1 MDINN
6 YHTKLKN
13 NGIFYIKE
21 YIKDKEVLVSLY
33 QKVYDLINNIDRDID
48 KEYPDFF
55 VESKNSLNKSSVQL
69 SKRSKTTL
77 NFRGI
82 AKNKIN
88 LKTYSYDNGFCDI
101 INAELLF
108 TDIHKLDLSFIKEIC
123 KKIKLNFNDKNDL
136 IYNIYYTESVQDTRT
151 WHKDGEIYKF
161 FIYLQDVEL
170 DNGPYSYIK
179 NSNDQKIKLDKNKEI
194 TEDQINNILQQY
206 PYYQK
211 KIYLG
216 EKGDLIV
223 SNQNGIH
230 RGQPQSLNFKR
241 IVLVIK
247 LRN

>member
-6 YHTKLKN
+6 YYTKLKN

-33 QKVYDLINNIDRDID
+33 QKVYELLNNIDRDMD
-48 KEYPDFF
+48 KEYQDFF
-55 VESKNSLNKSSVQL
+55 VESKNSKNNSSVQL

-77 NFRGI
+77 NFRGGV
-82 AKNKIN
+82 KSKIN
-88 LKTYSYDNGFCDI
+88 LKTYTYDNGFCDI

-108 TDIHKLDLSFIKEIC
+108 TDIHELDLSFIKEIC
-123 KKIKLNFNDKNDL
+123 KKIKPNFNEKNDL

-161 FIYLQDVEL
+161 FIYLEDVEL

-194 TEDQINNILQQY
+194 TENQINNILQQY

-216 EKGDLIV
+216 HKGDLIV